1 MARKRK
7 PRVSDFKAKVGLAAL
22 REHNT
27 VGELTKQFDVHPTQ
41 IHQWKK
47 QLLEGAV
54 GVFESG
60 PRRRQ
65 ATDEEKE
72 SRELYEQIGR
82 LKMELEWLTKS
93 YPVRVMHF
101 VH

>member
-7 PRVSDFKAKVGLAAL
+7 PRGADFKAKVALAAL
-22 REHNT
+22 RERKT
-27 VGELTKQFDVHPTQ
+27 IGELAKQFEVHPTQ

-47 QLLEGAV
+47 LLLEGAM

-60 PRRRQ
+60 ARSSR
-65 ATDEEKE
+65 ASDDERE

-82 LKMELEWLTKS
+82 LKMELEWLKKKAAQ
-93 YPVRVMHF
+93 F
-101 VH
+101 E